1 MDRSEKIILILFIG
15 ILCFAL
21 CVAGTLAGILLLGQ
35 KLAPPFITTS
45 ESFRT
50 ETEQPTVEITQSPTV
65 TSVQMSSAE
74 ETLQLLNTTLIPATD
89 LVLIAEKF
97 QGKQDIPRTLTSAP
111 VDYKVGD
118 KAPFWVLNVDTSVN
132 TQVTARL
139 AYETKDVYFWIAE
152 GVSYEQEDL
161 KELVETFARKIYP
174 TDQEFFGKE
183 WLPGVDNDPHL
194 YILFA
199 PGLGDSVAGYMSSTD
214 GVLSAAHPYTNQHE
228 MFTINSDI
236 QTLTDPYTFGVTAHE
251 LQHLIHDYHDSNEE
265 GWFNEGFSELA
276 VFLNGYQTGG
286 FDSVFAYDPDIQLN
300 EWPDDSS
307 MVEAHYGA
315 GFLFTTYMLDRFGE
329 DFTKAVVAEPKN
341 GLSSMDA
348 VLTDEAVVD
357 PLDGQAINADL
368 FFQDWTLANYLQEAS
383 VSDGR
388 YDYHNFAQ
396 VPSFSDTELISDC
409 ASSQL
414 QRAVHQYGTDYIHF
428 SCRGEHT
435 LQFVG
440 QETVPVIPMDPK
452 DGEFYVWSNKADAS
466 DMTMTRE
473 FDLTQVSGQVEMSF
487 DTWYDLETDYD
498 FLYLMAS
505 QDGENWQLLNPP
517 SCTSTNLTGNNYGC
531 SYNGNTPTWK
541 RETVNLSAFAGKK
554 IWLRFEYVTDAAVT
568 GEGFAIDNLS
578 IPQIDYAA
586 DFETDADGW
595 NLAGFVRM
603 NNRIP
608 QTFLLS
614 TIQYKEGSAVVT
626 KYQLAPGE
634 KLTLSGDNANL
645 SDLVLVISGTAR
657 YSRQEASYLLDIE

>member
-1 MDRSEKIILILFIG
+1 MDRSEKIILFLFIG
-15 ILCFAL
+15 IIGFAL
-21 CVAGTLAGILLLGQ
+21 CVVMAFGGFLLLGQ
-35 KLAPPFITTS
+35 KLSPSLITA
-45 ESFRT
+45 T
-50 ETEQPTVEITQSPTV
+50 EILPTDTAQAEILVTPSPTV
-65 TSVQMSSAE
+65 TSAQMSSAE
-74 ETLQLLNTTLIPATD
+74 ETFQLLDTTVIPATD
-89 LVLIAEKF
+89 LVLVAEKF
-97 QGKQDIPRTLTSAP
+97 EGKKDIPRTLTTP
-111 VDYKVGD
+111 PINYKVGD
-118 KAPFWVLNVDTSVN
+118 EAPFWVLNTDTSVN

-152 GVSYEQEDL
+152 GVNYQQEDL
-161 KELVETFARKIYP
+161 KELVETFDRKIYP

-183 WLPGVDNDPHL
+183 WIPGVDNDPHL

-214 GVLSAAHPYTNQHE
+214 GVLTAAHPYTNQHE

-236 QTLTDPYTFGVTAHE
+236 QTLSDPYTFGVAAHE

-265 GWFNEGFSELA
+265 SWLNEGFSELA
-276 VFLNGYQTGG
+276 VFLNGYETGG
-286 FDSVFAYDPDIQLN
+286 FDSVFSFDPDIQLN

-307 MVEAHYGA
+307 AVEPHYGA

-341 GLSSMDA
+341 GLSSVDA
-348 VLTDEAVVD
+348 VLADKAVID
-357 PLDGQAINADL
+357 PLDGKPINADL
-368 FFQDWTLANYLQEAS
+368 FFQDWTLANYLQDAS

-388 YDYHNFAQ
+388 YDYHNYSE

-409 ASSQL
+409 GNSQL
-414 QRAVHQYGTDYIHF
+414 ERSVHQYGTDYIHF
-428 SCRGEHT
+428 NCSGDRT

-452 DGEFYVWSNKADAS
+452 DGDFYLWSNKADAS

-473 FDLTQVSGQVEMSF
+473 FDFNQVSGPLEMSF

-505 QDGENWQLLNPP
+505 EDGENWQLLNPP
-517 SCTSTNLTGNNYGC
+517 SCTSTNLTGNNFGC
-531 SYNGNTPTWK
+531 SYNGQTPTWK
-541 RETVNLSAFAGKK
+541 KETVDLSTFAGKK

-586 DFETDADGW
+586 DFETDSDGW
-595 NLAGFVRM
+595 DLSGFVRM

-614 TIQYKEGSAVVT
+614 TIQYKNGSAIVT

-634 KLTLSGDNANL
+634 KLTLSGKNGELD
-645 SDLVLVISGTAR
+645 DLVLVVSGSAR
-657 YSRQEASYLLDIE
+657 YSRQEASYTIDIK

>member
-1 MDRSEKIILILFIG
+1 MDRSEKIILFLFIG
-15 ILCFAL
+15 IICFGF
-21 CVAGTLAGILLLGQ
+21 CVAVAFGGFLLLGQ
-35 KLAPPFITTS
+35 KLATS
-45 ESFRT
+45 PVTAT
-50 ETEQPTVEITQSPTV
+50 EVLSTEAEQPTVVITQSPTV
-65 TSVQMSSAE
+65 TSEQMSSAE
-74 ETLQLLNTTLIPATD
+74 ETEQMLSTTVIPATD

-97 QGKQDIPRTLTSAP
+97 EGKQDIPRALTSAP

-118 KAPFWVLNVDTSVN
+118 EAPFWVLNVDTSGN
-132 TQVTARL
+132 TQVNARL

-161 KELVETFARKIYP
+161 KELVETFARKIYT

-183 WLPGVDNDPHL
+183 WIPGVDNDAHL

-214 GVLSAAHPYTNQHE
+214 GVLTAAHPYTNQHE

-236 QTLTDPYTFGVTAHE
+236 QTLSDPYTYGVAAHE

-265 GWFNEGFSELA
+265 SWLNEGFSELA
-276 VFLNGYQTGG
+276 VFLNGYETGG
-286 FDSVFAYDPDIQLN
+286 FDSVFSYDPDMQLN

-307 MVEAHYGA
+307 LVEPHYGA

-341 GLSSMDA
+341 GLSSVDA
-348 VLTDEAVVD
+348 VFTDKAVVD

-368 FFQDWTLANYLQEAS
+368 FFQDWTLANYLQDDS

-388 YDYHNFAQ
+388 YDYHNYAQ

-409 ASSQL
+409 GNSQL
-414 QRAVHQYGTDYIHF
+414 GRSVHQYGTDYIHF
-428 SCRGEHT
+428 NCSGDHT

-452 DGEFYVWSNKADAS
+452 DGDFYVWSNKADAS

-473 FDLTQVSGQVEMSF
+473 FDLTQVSGPVEMSF

-505 QDGENWQLLNPP
+505 EDGENWQLLNPP
-517 SCTSTNLTGNNYGC
+517 SCTSTNLTGNNFGC
-531 SYNGNTPTWK
+531 SYNGQTPTWK
-541 RETVNLSAFAGKK
+541 KETVDLSAFAGKK

-568 GEGFAIDNLS
+568 GEGFAIDALS
-578 IPQIDYAA
+578 IPQIDYVA

-595 NLAGFVRM
+595 DLAGFVRM

-614 TIQYKEGSAVVT
+614 TIQYKGGSTIVT

-634 KLTLSGDNANL
+634 KLTLSGKNGELD
-645 SDLVLVISGTAR
+645 DLVLVVSGSAR
-657 YSRQEASYLLDIE
+657 FSRQEASYLIDIE